1 MENEVKYCAS
11 EDKVVAD
18 VTETQETNDTAPSA
32 GTSYTVSDITEIL
45 KDIDTM
51 NASFE
56 ANRQMFEAKD
66 KLLKACAVVGIG
78 RIDHELIHKKLIELN
93 MTDDELDKIM
103 HNEKKLTEMFFTKE
117 NGKPMKLKQVAG
129 YSDFEV
135 KREMIAYIHSFYV
148 AEKEMNEQIDLVH
161 GDVAEAT
168 NAATE
173 VMIGQVAA
181 SFLNGIETA
190 RQKLPDIAD
199 EKKRKEKEAK
209 LNSIYMAFTFDDVI
223 QIARDNPRFVT
234 NTIYDFNHETCV
246 KRIGERYGK
255 KRMETNTGSA
265 LYSIIA
271 DKPENSIEAK
281 FLRPDQY
288 VSGYENL
295 FSFILVKYYGQTR
308 WEKESYVK
316 ERHNSACTLLRALVE
331 GKLPKDDRDKYVEN
345 IVKVW
350 KVFYDELTKNK

>member
-1 MENEVKYCAS
+1 MEETKVTHYAP
-11 EDKVVAD
+11 EDRVVAD
-18 VTETQETNDTAPSA
+18 EPQTQGTDNTESS
-32 GTSYTVSDITEIL
+32 GTKYTVSDITEIL

-56 ANRQMFEAKD
+56 ANRQIFEAKD
-66 KLLKACAVVGIG
+66 KLLKACAAIGIG
-78 RIDHELIHKKLIELN
+78 RLDHELIHKKLVDSN

-103 HNEKKLTEMFFTKE
+103 RNEKKLTEMFFTKE
-117 NGKPMKLKQVAG
+117 NGKPMKLKQVQG
-129 YSDFEV
+129 YSDFEI

-161 GDVAEAT
+161 GDVAET
-168 NAATE
+168 TSAATE

-181 SFLNGIETA
+181 SFLTGIRSE
-190 RQKLPDIAD
+190 REKLPDIED
-199 EKKRKEKEAK
+199 EKERKEKETK
-209 LNSIYMAFTFDDVI
+209 LNSIYMAFTFEDLILV
-223 QIARDNPRFVT
+223 ANDNPRFVA

-255 KRMETNTGSA
+255 KRAETNTGSA

-271 DKPENSIEAK
+271 DKPENSIEAR

-308 WEKESYVK
+308 WEKGSYMK
-316 ERHNSACTLLRALVE
+316 ERHNSVCTLLRALNE
-331 GKLPKDDRDKYVEN
+331 GKLPKDDRDKYIEN
-345 IVKVW
+345 IAKVW
-350 KVFYDELTKNK
+350 EIFYKEITKK